1 MSLDLTIT
9 RTDVSPYQAQNF
21 VKFEEK
27 MVTDLGFKYSLSEKA
42 PHILFTNT
50 LTDMWQLHKRID
62 LNQLRL
68 IVHSNSGYDN
78 FPLSFIEQSRVS
90 IVLGNEI
97 RANAVCEYTLAQLF
111 ERFSSTPHKPQW
123 DLKRAFKRR
132 RIKDLTC
139 LVIGKGPIGNQL
151 LNTLHSLGCEPLSYD
166 PYKGPTAPLED
177 LVKVCDVILLA
188 ASLNQTSFH
197 MINEKILNLCKP
209 DLTIINPARGSLINT
224 SDLIIFLNKHPHS
237 FAYLDVFEKEPRD
250 LPELEILPNVKLTS
264 HIAGVF
270 DQLDQAIIQF
280 EKSVLEDFSAL
291 NLPAFRQKYESK
303 LLNNRCRNGM
313 LI

>member
-21 VKFEEK
+21 VKIEEK
-27 MVTDLGFKYSLSEKA
+27 MVCDLGFKYSLAEKS

-50 LTDMWQLHKRID
+50 LTDMGQLHNKLD
-62 LNQLRL
+62 LSQLRL
-68 IVHSNSGYDN
+68 IVHPNSGYDN
-78 FPLSFIEQSRVS
+78 FPLSFVEQSNVP

-111 ERFSSTPHKPQW
+111 EHFSSTPHKPQW
-123 DLKRAFKRR
+123 DPKRAFKRK
-132 RIKDLTC
+132 RIKDLTI
-139 LVIGKGPIGNQL
+139 LVIGKGPIGQQL
-151 LNTLHSLGCEPLSYD
+151 ISTLHAIGCETLSYD
-166 PYKGPTAPLED
+166 PYKEPSAPLDD
-177 LVKVCDVILLA
+177 LVKVCDVLILA
-188 ASLNQTSFH
+188 ASLNQTSYH
-197 MINEKILNLCKP
+197 MINEKVLNLCKP

-224 SDLIIFLNKHPHS
+224 VDLISFLYKHPRS
-237 FAYLDVFEKEPRD
+237 YAYLDVFEKEPRE
-250 LPELEILPNVKLTS
+250 LPELESLPNVKLTS
-264 HIAGVF
+264 HVAGVF
-270 DQLDQAIIQF
+270 DQLDQAIIHF

-291 NLPAFRQKYESK
+291 NPPAFRQKYESK